1 MDLILGRYRNLSV
14 LLLVVFGQL
23 LLLAYQVHNNQNVR
37 IVRVWAVTAV
47 APMARG
53 LENVRTSV
61 HSFFSDYFILLDVRE
76 ENRRVTA
83 ENNRLKLENN
93 FLKTELSTADRAKA
107 LIEFKGRSPSNNIA
121 ARIIANSSSSKTV
134 VLVDRGTSDGVF
146 KGMAVITGDGIVG
159 KVLDSYPL
167 ASHIQLI
174 TNEQFGAGVF
184 SQKSRVYG
192 TLQGQGH
199 NRCRVEH
206 VQNEEKVE
214 VDEMFYTT
222 GEDRI
227 FPKGL
232 PVGKVVSVSAGP
244 TFKLIEVVP
253 TGIKNGLEE
262 VLIVLEGVHQE
273 IPPPPSLAER
283 INLILPPPAGTKDGG
298 SSIPAGTPSSGLLT
312 TDADRVAERYRAIEQ
327 QRGGTKF
334 GAFGSQAPSFST
346 IPTPP
351 AKQAPVAPHTA
362 SPNPIVPSGAPAT
375 PKPAAPV
382 AEKPKVP

>member
-1 MDLILGRYRNLSV
+1 MDFILGRYRNLSV

-23 LLLAYQVHNNQNVR
+23 LLLAYQVRSNGQVR
-37 IVRVWAVTAV
+37 LLRVWAVTTV
-47 APMARG
+47 APMARV
-53 LENVRTSV
+53 LENGRLSV
-61 HSFFSDYFILLDVRE
+61 QSFFSDYFILIDVRE
-76 ENRRVTA
+76 ENRRVNA

-121 ARIIANSSSSKTV
+121 ARIIATTTSSKTV
-134 VLVDRGTSDGVF
+134 LYVDRGTSDGVF

-159 KVLDSYPL
+159 KVLDSFPL
-167 ASHIQLI
+167 ASQVQLI
-174 TNEQFGAGVF
+174 SDPLFGAGVV
-184 SQKSRVYG
+184 SQKNRVYG

-199 NRCRVEH
+199 NRCKIDR

-214 VDEMFYTT
+214 LDEMFYTT

-232 PVGKVVSVSAGP
+232 PVGKVVSVQQGP

-283 INLILPPPAGTKDGG
+283 INLMPPPPNSTKDGG
-298 SSIPAGTPSSGLLT
+298 AGVPAGTPSTGVLT
-312 TDADRVAERYRAIEQ
+312 TDADRIAERYRGIEQ
-327 QRGGTKF
+327 QRGAKF
-334 GAFGSQAPSFST
+334 GAYGSQPPSFGSM
-346 IPTPP
+346 
-351 AKQAPVAPHTA
+351 PV
-362 SPNPIVPSGAPAT
+362 S
-375 PKPAAPV
+375 PAAAPPQKPP
-382 AEKPKVP
+382 AEKPTQ

>member
-1 MDLILGRYRNLSV
+1 MLV
-14 LLLVVFGQL
+14 LVVFGQL
-23 LLLAYQVHNNQNVR
+23 LLLAYQVRSNQQVR
-37 IVRVWAVTAV
+37 VLRVWAVTSV
-47 APMARG
+47 VPMARV

-76 ENRRVTA
+76 ENRRFTA

-121 ARIIANSSSSKTV
+121 ARIIATTTSSKTV
-134 VLVDRGTSDGVF
+134 VVVDRGTSDGVL

-159 KVLDSYPL
+159 KVLDSFPL
-167 ASHIQLI
+167 ASQVQLI
-174 TNEQFGAGVF
+174 TDPLFGAGVF
-184 SQKSRVYG
+184 SQKNRVYG
-192 TLQGQGH
+192 SLNGQGH
-199 NRCRVEH
+199 NRCRVDR

-214 VDEMFYTT
+214 IDEMFYTT

-283 INLILPPPAGTKDGG
+283 IYLLSPPPIGTKDSG

-327 QRGGTKF
+327 QRGGKF
-334 GAFGSQAPSFST
+334 GAFGSQAPSFAT
-346 IPTPP
+346 IPSAPVKSPP
-351 AKQAPVAPHTA
+351 TAQQAPRQQPTQQ
-362 SPNPIVPSGAPAT
+362 PAADPT
-375 PKPAAPV
+375 PKPATPPQNRPD
-382 AEKPKVP
+382 AEKPKVQ

>member
-1 MDLILGRYRNLSV
+1 MDFILGRYRNLSV

-23 LLLAYQVHNNQNVR
+23 LLLAYQVRSNQQVR
-37 IVRVWAVTAV
+37 VLRVWAVTAV

-53 LENVRTSV
+53 LEGVRTSV
-61 HSFFSDYFILLDVRE
+61 RSFFSDYFILLDVRE

-107 LIEFKGRSPSNNIA
+107 LIEFKGRSPSRNTA
-121 ARIIANSSSSKTV
+121 ARIISGSTSSRTV
-134 VLVDRGTSDGVF
+134 LLVDRGTSDGVF

-159 KVLDSYPL
+159 KVLDSFPL
-167 ASHIQLI
+167 AAHIQLV
-174 TNEQFGAGVF
+174 TDPLFGAGVV
-184 SQKSRVYG
+184 SQKNHVYG

-199 NRCRVEH
+199 NRCRIDR

-214 VDEMFYTT
+214 VGEMFYTT

-232 PVGKVVSVSAGP
+232 PVGKVVSVQPGP

-253 TGIKNGLEE
+253 TGTQGLEE

-273 IPPPPSLAER
+273 VPPPPSLTER
-283 INLILPPPAGTKDGG
+283 INLIPAPPSATRE
-298 SSIPAGTPSSGLLT
+298 STIPAGTPSSGLLT
-312 TDADRVAERYRAIEQ
+312 TDADRVADRYRTIEQ

-334 GAFGSQAPSFST
+334 GAYGSQTPSFAT
-346 IPTPP
+346 IPVSPEKQPVQRTTPP
-351 AKQAPVAPHTA
+351 PIAPKSAP
-362 SPNPIVPSGAPAT
+362 G
-375 PKPAAPV
+375 KPPGQ
-382 AEKPKVP
+382 